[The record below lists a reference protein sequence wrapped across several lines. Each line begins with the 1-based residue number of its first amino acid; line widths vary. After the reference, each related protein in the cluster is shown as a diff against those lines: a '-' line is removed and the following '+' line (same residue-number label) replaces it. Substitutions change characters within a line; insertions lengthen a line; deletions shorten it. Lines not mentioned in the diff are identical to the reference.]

1 MIKILNKSFNVF
13 LPLDKVEK
21 SADEETYTIAGYGS
35 TDALDLQGEQIDP
48 SGIDA
53 DYLINDGFV

>member
-21 SADEETYTIAGYGS
+21 SDDEETYTIAGYGS
-35 TDALDLQGEQIDP
+35 TDTLDLQGEQIDP